1 MQLPGEDDLSEIINY
16 GELEDPDAA
25 KRREHFFREFIEGYR
40 ARARVAFEAHLKRRR
55 GRPAHTEPSEPIQ
68 GYSQEQLIFLK
79 GADVLFR
86 QGETLVPKQSA
97 ADTAWVTA
105 QHANAKGGARVLE
118 IGSGSGVWGVAF
130 MNASPSSRY
139 VGIDIDPAAIRRTRM
154 NFAKN
159 SVDPSRFRVEHGN
172 VLEPLDLDEFFD
184 IVYSNPPY
192 YTKEAEAV
200 KEEGV
205 GPSIAT
211 YGGSD
216 GLRIYRAVLQQT
228 PKLLENRTGEL
239 RFRIPFNLLLPVGL
253 EARRQLDPS
262 NHWVTC
268 STMPA
273 SFYRGEGKQT
283 LPSGLTFTINSA
295 HANP

>member
-1 MQLPGEDDLSEIINY
+1 MRLPGEDDLSEIINY

-25 KRREHFFREFIEGYR
+25 KRREQFFRDFIEGYR
-40 ARARVAFEAHLKRRR
+40 ARARVAFEAHLERRR
-55 GRPAHTEPSEPIQ
+55 ARPAHVEPSEPIQ

-79 GADVLFR
+79 GAEVLFR

-118 IGSGSGVWGVAF
+118 IGSGSGIWGVAY

-139 VGIDIDPAAIRRTRM
+139 VGVDIDQAALRRTRL
-154 NFAKN
+154 NLEK
-159 SVDPSRFRVEHGN
+159 SLIDPSKFRVEHGN
-172 VLEPLDLDEFFD
+172 ILEPLNLDELFD

-192 YTKEAEAV
+192 YTQEAEAT
-200 KEEGV
+200 KENGI

-211 YGGSD
+211 FGGSD
-216 GLRIYRAVLQQT
+216 GLRIYRAVLQQA
-228 PKLLENRTGEL
+228 PDLLENRTGEL
-239 RFRIPFNLLLPVGL
+239 RFRTPFNLLLPLGL
-253 EARRQLDPS
+253 EARRQLDPT
-262 NHWVTC
+262 NQGVIC

-273 SFYRGEGKQT
+273 SFYRGKGKET
-283 LPSGLTFTINSA
+283 LPSGLTFAINSA
-295 HANP
+295 HANS